1 MSKTKIINCER
12 CDGSGYIDDYSK
24 ICPKCDG
31 AGSIEI
37 DSEVL
42 YRKLRAEQKFRKE
55 KEK

>member
-1 MSKTKIINCER
+1 MTKTKIINCEW